1 MNGLG
6 MSTAAM
12 LELFLFF
19 DETGGALGPYRHFI
33 KTNNRTQIRE
43 LHASLTNRHFIKT
56 NNCSYARTS
65 CFYSLLELQS
75 ILKCIVGSRY
85 CATAIVTNRHMT
97 RQRHQ

>member
-1 MNGLG
+1 

-33 KTNNRTQIRE
+33 KTNNRTHIRKR
-43 LHASLTNRHFIKT
+43 HASLTNMYFIKT

-65 CFYSLLELQS
+65 CFINY
-75 ILKCIVGSRY
+75 
-85 CATAIVTNRHMT
+85 MT
-97 RQRHQ
+97 RQRHH

>member
-1 MNGLG
+1 
-6 MSTAAM
+6 MSTAVM
-12 LELFLFF
+12 LELFY
-19 DETGGALGPYRHFI
+19 ETGGAVGPYRHFI

-65 CFYSLLELQS
+65 CFINY
-75 ILKCIVGSRY
+75 
-85 CATAIVTNRHMT
+85 MT